1 MSFSLSL
8 FRKEL
13 FNKAKHSLLLS
24 SSIRI
29 PKTPHNIL
37 FSTAAQETN
46 TNNNS
51 QVPEKIEKTEKTEK
65 PEKPEGT
72 NDSTT
77 EVASKDKQIA
87 ELKDSYLRCLA
98 DMENL
103 RERTR
108 KEVEHTAQF
117 AIQKF
122 AKDLLNTVDVL
133 NLALS
138 SVPAE
143 VRNDTQNNPHLVN
156 LYTGVSLTE
165 TELLN
170 ILKKHG
176 VEKINPLGEKFD
188 PNIHEAVYQANVPDK
203 EPGMVFDVQKV
214 GYTLFGRIIRPPQVG
229 VSS

>member
-13 FNKAKHSLLLS
+13 YNRATRSL
-24 SSIRI
+24 
-29 PKTPHNIL
+29 
-37 FSTAAQETN
+37 FETGA
-46 TNNNS
+46 
-51 QVPEKIEKTEKTEK
+51 
-65 PEKPEGT
+65 PEGT
-72 NDSTT
+72 DASTT
-77 EVASKDKQIA
+77 VVDLKEKQIA

-108 KEVEHTAQF
+108 REIEQTAQF

-122 AKDLLNTVDVL
+122 AKDLINTVDVL
-133 NLALS
+133 SLALS

-165 TELLN
+165 TDLLTT
-170 ILKKHG
+170 LKRHG
-176 VEKINPLGEKFD
+176 VEQINPLGEKFD
-188 PNIHEAVYQANVPDK
+188 PNVHEAVYQANIPDK
-203 EPGMVFDVQKV
+203 EPGVIFNVQKV
-214 GYTLFGRIIRPPQVG
+214 GYTLFGRVIRPPQVG
-229 VSS
+229 VVKDTEA